1 MNTNKAERLKRIAS
15 LLQSEKYVSI
25 HELAQQFE
33 VSEMTIRR
41 DLKGLKESNPIVVLA
56 GVGVYGGTVVKIGQT
71 YDLNSEEYA
80 RNEDKRTI
88 GEFAASLIAPNDIIF
103 LDMGSTTIHIA
114 QNLPTDFH
122 FTVLC
127 NSANI
132 LMELLKVPNIDIKV
146 AGGSY
151 HRSTGMFTSMQGIE
165 YIERF
170 RTNKMFMSAAGV
182 HPTLGVTCSTDYLV
196 RSKQHALDIAVERIL
211 VVDASK
217 FGIVHSAYC
226 CDLSRIDTI
235 ITNKSLSEE
244 WQHVIRNM
252 GIKLHLV

>member
-1 MNTNKAERLKRIAS
+1 MNKNERLKRIAS
-15 LLQSEKYVSI
+15 LLQSEKCISV
-25 HELAQQFE
+25 HALAQQFE

-41 DLKGLKESNPIVVLA
+41 DLKSLKESNPI
-56 GVGVYGGTVVKIGQT
+56 GIYGGTVVKIGQT

-88 GEFAASLIAPNDIIF
+88 GAFAASLIAPNDIIF

-114 QNLPTDFH
+114 ENLPTDFH

-132 LMELLKVPNIDIKV
+132 LMELLKAPNIDIKV

-165 YIERF
+165 
-170 RTNKMFMSAAGV
+170 
-182 HPTLGVTCSTDYLV
+182 
-196 RSKQHALDIAVERIL
+196 
-211 VVDASK
+211 
-217 FGIVHSAYC
+217 
-226 CDLSRIDTI
+226 
-235 ITNKSLSEE
+235 
-244 WQHVIRNM
+244 
-252 GIKLHLV
+252 

>member
-1 MNTNKAERLKRIAS
+1 MQRNERLEKMTAM
-15 LLQSEKYVSI
+15 LQTQKYVSI
-25 HELAQQFE
+25 KDMAQQFD
-33 VSEMTIRR
+33 VSDMTIRR
-41 DLKGLKESNPIVVLA
+41 DLKYLKESNPIIIMN
-56 GVGVYGGTVVKIGQT
+56 GISIYEDTVVKIGQE
-71 YDLNSEEYA
+71 YDLSGEENSKT
-80 RNEDKRTI
+80 EDKRVI
-88 GEFAASLIAPNDIIF
+88 GEFAASLVCPSEIIY

-114 QNLPTDFH
+114 QNLPTDIP
-122 FTVLC
+122 FTALC

-132 LMELLKVPNIDIKV
+132 LFELMKRPNISIKV

-151 HRSTGMFTSMQGIE
+151 YPSTGVFSSMQGIE

-196 RSKQHALDIAVERIL
+196 RAKQHAMGISVEKIL

-217 FGIVHSAYC
+217 FGIVHSSYC
-226 CDLSRIDTI
+226 CSLSEIDSI

-244 WQHVIRNM
+244 WQHVIRDL
-252 GIKLHLV
+252 GIKLYLI